1 MDNKKSFGGFITE
14 KRLERG
20 LSLRKFAEMI
30 DLSAPFWTE
39 VEKGRKNPPK
49 LEKLETIA
57 KVLRFDEEEK
67 TEMFDLAGKDR
78 DDVAP
83 DLPNYIMGN
92 DYVSAALRTARDLGA
107 SEDDW
112 ERFVEE
118 LKKRK
123 G

>member
-1 MDNKKSFGGFITE
+1 MDREKTFGSFITE
-14 KRLERG
+14 KRLEKG

-30 DLSAPFWTE
+30 ELSAPFWTE

-57 KVLRFDEEEK
+57 KVLGLDETEK

-83 DLPNYIMGN
+83 DLPNYIMEN

-107 SEDDW
+107 GEDDW
-112 ERFVEE
+112 ERFVDE

>member
-1 MDNKKSFGGFITE
+1 MDIKKTFGGFITE
-14 KRLERG
+14 KRLERS

-57 KVLRFDEEEK
+57 TVLGLSEEEK